1 MRQRCAICETEYEA
15 VLCPSCPE
23 QRQAAY
29 ALLVAEN
36 SPILKSWPENGLSNA
51 EHLWEL
57 RKSLIEGHL
66 SIAESEWLRL
76 IRGMHSHSPEEKQRL
91 ASAYEHYAALLDLLQ
106 RGQEAGRMRSR
117 ARVIR
122 MGPQHGVQKTERRD
136 ATYNFIKE
144 IRDEEGASAERL
156 EQVKRELDARLDSEE
171 RRHRLLTVAGFGLAG
186 FVGGSLLG
194 LNALA
199 GGAVGLGLGGG
210 VARKKKGLPQQP

>member
-1 MRQRCAICETEYEA
+1 M
-15 VLCPSCPE
+15 
-23 QRQAAY
+23 
-29 ALLVAEN
+29 
-36 SPILKSWPENGLSNA
+36 
-51 EHLWEL
+51 
-57 RKSLIEGHL
+57 
-66 SIAESEWLRL
+66 
-76 IRGMHSHSPEEKQRL
+76 
-91 ASAYEHYAALLDLLQ
+91 DLLQ
-106 RGQEAGRMRSR
+106 GGQEAGRMRSR
-117 ARVIR
+117 AGVIR

-210 VARKKKGLPQQP
+210 VARKRKGLPQQPSQ